1 MDLDVQELV
10 LTIVK
15 PLTTE
20 PDLVRIDVVDG
31 DEFIEFHLH
40 VAEHDMGRI
49 IGKQG
54 RIIQAI
60 RTIVY
65 SVPVEGKKI
74 RLLVEKKSKRWFQR
88 FFFDEKVPFFE
99 ML

>member
-1 MDLDVQELV
+1 MDLEIQELV

-15 PLTTE
+15 PLTSKPE
-20 PDLVRIDVVDG
+20 AVRIVVFDG
-31 DEFIEFHLH
+31 DEFTEFHLH
-40 VAEHDMGRI
+40 VAEQDMGRI

-60 RTIVY
+60 RTLVY

-74 RLLVEKKSKRWFQR
+74 RLLVDK
-88 FFFDEKVPFFE
+88 
-99 ML
+99 

>member
-20 PDLVRIDVVDG
+20 PDLVRIDIVDG
-31 DEFIEFHLH
+31 EEFIEFHLH
-40 VAEHDMGRI
+40 VAEQDMGRI

-54 RIIQAI
+54 RIIQSI

-74 RLLVEKKSKRWFQR
+74 RLLVEK
-88 FFFDEKVPFFE
+88 
-99 ML
+99 

>member
-15 PLTTE
+15 PLTLD
-20 PDLVRIDVVDG
+20 PDSVKIDVVDG
-31 DEFIEFHLH
+31 EEFTEFHLH
-40 VAEHDMGRI
+40 VAEQDMGRV

-60 RTIVY
+60 RTLVY
-65 SVPVEGKKI
+65 SVPVTDKRI
-74 RLLVEKKSKRWFQR
+74 RLLVDK
-88 FFFDEKVPFFE
+88 
-99 ML
+99 